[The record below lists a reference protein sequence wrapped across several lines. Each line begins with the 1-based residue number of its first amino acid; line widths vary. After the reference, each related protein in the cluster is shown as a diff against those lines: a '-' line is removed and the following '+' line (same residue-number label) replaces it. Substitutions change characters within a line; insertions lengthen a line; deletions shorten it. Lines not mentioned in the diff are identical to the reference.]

1 MKFKELLN
9 PGSAGGASVDRSI
22 VVKKVVDSGSKRC
35 MIRLPLREIA
45 ASQVFEAKRVSRKKL
60 QNKRLTGSE
69 ESVECAPRLRRKAL
83 NQTLFNKSNQ
93 AIRVG
98 ACEYGLIVRKIIS
111 ITSDHAR
118 NHIVI

>member
-1 MKFKELLN
+1 MM
-9 PGSAGGASVDRSI
+9 
-22 VVKKVVDSGSKRC
+22 VDSVSKRC

-60 QNKRLTGSE
+60 QNKRLTANE
-69 ESVECAPRLRRKAL
+69 ESVECAPRLRRNAL

-98 ACEYGLIVRKIIS
+98 ACEYGLIVTKIIS

>member
-1 MKFKELLN
+1 M
-9 PGSAGGASVDRSI
+9 
-22 VVKKVVDSGSKRC
+22 VVDSGFKRC

-98 ACEYGLIVRKIIS
+98 ACEYGLIVKKIIS
-111 ITSDHAR
+111 ITSGHAR
-118 NHIVI
+118 NHIV

>member
-1 MKFKELLN
+1 MM
-9 PGSAGGASVDRSI
+9 
-22 VVKKVVDSGSKRC
+22 VDSASKRC

-60 QNKRLTGSE
+60 QNKRLTANE
-69 ESVECAPRLRRKAL
+69 ESVECAPRLRRNAL

-98 ACEYGLIVRKIIS
+98 ACEYGLIVKKIIS
-111 ITSDHAR
+111 ITSGHAR

>member
-1 MKFKELLN
+1 
-9 PGSAGGASVDRSI
+9 
-22 VVKKVVDSGSKRC
+22 

-45 ASQVFEAKRVSRKKL
+45 ASQVVEVVRVSRKEL
-60 QNKRLTGSE
+60 QNKRLTHNE
-69 ESVECAPRLRRKAL
+69 DSVECAPRLRRKL
-83 NQTLFNKSNQ
+83 LSQTLFNKLNQ

-98 ACEYGLIVRKIIS
+98 ACEYGLIVKKIIS

>member
-1 MKFKELLN
+1 M
-9 PGSAGGASVDRSI
+9 
-22 VVKKVVDSGSKRC
+22 VVDSGFKRC

-69 ESVECAPRLRRKAL
+69 EGVECAPRLRRKDL

-98 ACEYGLIVRKIIS
+98 A
-111 ITSDHAR
+111 
-118 NHIVI
+118 

>member
-1 MKFKELLN
+1 M
-9 PGSAGGASVDRSI
+9 
-22 VVKKVVDSGSKRC
+22 VVDSASKRC
-35 MIRLPLREIA
+35 MIHLPLREIA

-98 ACEYGLIVRKIIS
+98 ACEYGLIVKKIIS